1 MGGNVLE
8 LKSERDWKEGFLDG
22 FSKGYDKAKA
32 EFSEEKAAL
41 LKEVQEQAAIIA
53 ALKAQRTES

>member
-1 MGGNVLE
+1 M
-8 LKSERDWKEGFLDG
+8 DG
-22 FSKGYDKAKA
+22 FGKGYDKAKA

>member
-22 FSKGYDKAKA
+22 FGKGYDKAKA

-53 ALKAQRTES
+53 DLKAQRTES